1 MIEKTRNPVI
11 LIVGGSGALGGA
23 IARRL
28 LRSGE
33 FVRVMT
39 RNPARAAGLSA
50 AGAEVVQGDLLDRES
65 LVRACKG
72 AWHVIAAAH
81 SMLGRGRTA
90 SVHVDGRG
98 HRDLIDVAA
107 AAGVSRFM
115 YTSVYDYGPAYRDVP
130 FFRIK
135 FEVEEHL
142 KSSGLNYTILRPTA
156 FMETHAHEIIG
167 ASILNSGRAVLF
179 GRGEQPRNFVAADD
193 VAQIAVLALGDPTF
207 SGQTVDI
214 GGEENLTDMDVVRL
228 YERLGGRKAT
238 VFRVPIG
245 VLRAAAALIR
255 PVHPGVS
262 QVMSSGVLAATV
274 DQRFDAR
281 PLLQRFPIK
290 LKRLEEWVTQRV
302 GHVAST

>member
-1 MIEKTRNPVI
+1 VI
-11 LIVGGSGALGGA
+11 LIVGGSGALGSA

-39 RNPARAAGLSA
+39 RNPTRAAGLSV

-65 LVRACKG
+65 LVRACGG
-72 AWHVIAAAH
+72 AGHVIAAAH
-81 SMLGRGRTA
+81 SMLGRGPTA

-98 HRDLIDVAA
+98 HRDLIDVAR
-107 AAGVSRFM
+107 AAGVSRFL
-115 YTSVYDYGPAYRDVP
+115 YTSVYDYGPPYRDVS
-130 FFRIK
+130 FFKIK

-142 KSSGLNYTILRPTA
+142 KSSGLNHTILRPTA
-156 FMETHAHEIIG
+156 FMETHAHQIIG
-167 ASILNSGRAVLF
+167 ASILKSGRAVLF
-179 GRGEQPRNFVAADD
+179 GSGEQPRNFVAADD
-193 VAQIAVLALGDPTF
+193 VAQIAVRALDDPTL
-207 SGQTVDI
+207 SGQTIDV

-238 VFRVPIG
+238 VFRIPIG
-245 VLRAAAALIR
+245 VLRGASVLIR

-262 QVMSSGVLAATV
+262 QVISSGVLAATV

-281 PLLQRFPIK
+281 PLLQRFPIR
-290 LKRLEEWVTQRV
+290 LTRLEDWVTQRV
-302 GHVAST
+302 GHVTMT

>member
-1 MIEKTRNPVI
+1 
-11 LIVGGSGALGGA
+11 
-23 IARRL
+23 
-28 LRSGE
+28 
-33 FVRVMT
+33 MT
-39 RNPARAAGLSA
+39 RNPARAAGLSV

-72 AWHVIAAAH
+72 AGNVIAAAH

-115 YTSVYDYGPAYRDVP
+115 YTSVYDYSAAYRSVP

-193 VAQIAVLALGDPTF
+193 VAQIAVLALGDPSF
-207 SGQTVDI
+207 SGQTIDI

-228 YERLGGRKAT
+228 YERLGRRKAT

-262 QVMSSGVLAATV
+262 QVISSGVLAATV

-290 LKRLEEWVTQRV
+290 LTRLEDWVTQRV
-302 GHVAST
+302 GHVAMT